1 MAGSAGVGAAMDAL
15 ADARNV
21 TAGMRSRKVQKLHLE
36 VRGLLRPKAPYSCW
50 DGLPPQTEP
59 AVSGVCQVPPGAGL
73 ARVVLYFQSGI
84 YIMPN
89 LLTEQIDHLAAFV
102 PTALPVISLYLNTQ
116 SDDHGRDHFASFI
129 RKEFHTRA
137 RTFAP
142 QSAAHASFVRDGD
155 RIEKYLATELRPS
168 TNGLALFA
176 CAGAENFFETVQL
189 NAPLE
194 RHEIY
199 VDHRPHL
206 YTLALV
212 NKQFPRYAA
221 VLADTDSARLFV
233 FGLSSIVSEDRVES
247 AKIGRTQTGGWSQAR
262 YQRHVQN
269 YHQHHAKEVLEV
281 LDRVVRK
288 EEIQYIVFAG
298 DQVVIPLLEKQLSP
312 FLAAKVVDVV
322 RLDIHAPG
330 REVLE
335 ATLAAMRRQ
344 DAKDDSEKVE
354 HPIGDYRSGGLA
366 VVGVSDVLAALSKGQ
381 VEEVLLSTSLKQFR
395 GDEEGQSLPWVES
408 TASSGESDTTS
419 ETILAQARQ
428 TGARCRLIED
438 SALLAEVGGV
448 GASLRYRS

>member
-1 MAGSAGVGAAMDAL
+1 
-15 ADARNV
+15 
-21 TAGMRSRKVQKLHLE
+21 
-36 VRGLLRPKAPYSCW
+36 
-50 DGLPPQTEP
+50 
-59 AVSGVCQVPPGAGL
+59 
-73 ARVVLYFQSGI
+73 
-84 YIMPN
+84 MPN
-89 LLTEQIDHLAAFV
+89 LLTEQIDTLAAFA

-129 RKEFHTRA
+129 RKELHTRA
-137 RTFAP
+137 KTFAP
-142 QSAAHASFVRDGD
+142 QSAAHASFVRDVD

-199 VDHRPHL
+199 VDRQPHL

-221 VLADTDSARLFV
+221 VVADTNSARLFV
-233 FGLSSIVSEDRVES
+233 FGLSSTISEDRVES
-247 AKIGRTQTGGWSQAR
+247 AKMSHTQMGGWSQAR
-262 YQRHVQN
+262 YQRHAQN

-298 DQVVIPLLEKQLSP
+298 DQVVIPLLERQLSP
-312 FLAAKVVDVV
+312 FLAAKVIDVL
-322 RLDIHAPG
+322 RLDIRTPE
-330 REVLE
+330 RQVLE

-344 DAKDDSEKVE
+344 DARDDSEKVE
-354 HPIGDYRSGGLA
+354 HLIGDYRSGGLA
-366 VVGVSDVLAALSKGQ
+366 VVGVPDVLAALSKGQ
-381 VEEVLLSTSLKQFR
+381 VEEVLLSTSLKQFTR
-395 GDEEGQSLPWVES
+395 DEGEQGLPRFES
-408 TASSGESDTTS
+408 TTSPDESGTMS
-419 ETILAQARQ
+419 ETIMAQAMQ

-438 SALLAEVGGV
+438 AALLAEVGGV
-448 GASLRYRS
+448 GASLRYRD

>member
-1 MAGSAGVGAAMDAL
+1 V
-15 ADARNV
+15 
-21 TAGMRSRKVQKLHLE
+21 
-36 VRGLLRPKAPYSCW
+36 
-50 DGLPPQTEP
+50 
-59 AVSGVCQVPPGAGL
+59 
-73 ARVVLYFQSGI
+73 
-84 YIMPN
+84 PN
-89 LLTEQIDHLAAFV
+89 LLAEQIDTLAAFV
-102 PTALPVISLYLNTQ
+102 PTALPVVSLYLNTQ
-116 SDDHGRDHFASFI
+116 SDHHGRDHFASFI
-129 RKEFHTRA
+129 RKELHTRA

-142 QSAAHASFVRDGD
+142 QSAARASFVRDVD

-176 CAGAENFFETVQL
+176 CAGAENFFEAVQL

-199 VDHRPHL
+199 VDHQPHL

-212 NKQFPRYAA
+212 TKQFPRYAA
-221 VLADTDSARLFV
+221 VVADIDSARLFV
-233 FGLSSIVSEDRVES
+233 FGLRSTISEDRVES
-247 AKIGRTQTGGWSQAR
+247 TKMSCTQTAGWSQAR
-262 YQRHVQN
+262 YQRHMQN

-312 FLAAKVVDVV
+312 FLAAKVIDVL
-322 RLDIHAPG
+322 RLDIRTPE
-330 REVLE
+330 RQILE

-344 DAKDDSEKVE
+344 DARDDSEKVE
-354 HPIGDYRSGGLA
+354 HLIGDYLSGGLA
-366 VVGVSDVLAALSKGQ
+366 VVGVPDVLAALTKGQ

-395 GDEEGQSLPWVES
+395 GDEEEQGLPWVGS
-408 TASSGESDTTS
+408 TTSSGESGTMS

-448 GASLRYRS
+448 GASLRYRK